1 MRYRYRSDDELK
13 DSGVEWIGKIPKDW
27 EVIRGKF
34 LFDNKKIKNSGAMN
48 NVLSLTLNGVIDR
61 DINNFEGLQPE
72 SFDGYQEFKK
82 DNLVFKLIDLENIST
97 SRVGLVHRDGLMSP
111 AYIRLEKKKDINVKY
126 YYYNYFDYYKKNIF
140 NFLGSVGVRSALNS
154 SDLLE
159 MEVLNLEKQ
168 EQEKI
173 ANFLEEKT
181 SQFDLIISKKERLI
195 ERLEEAKKSLISEV
209 VTGKVKVV
217 KTNDG
222 YELVKR
228 SNEEMKDSGVEWI
241 GEIPKDWEVK
251 PLYTNFIENKLKNKD
266 NLENNVLS
274 LSYGKIKRRDI
285 ESNLGLLP
293 ETFSNYQIVNS
304 GDLIFRLTDLQND
317 KKSLRVGLV
326 KERGIITSAYI
337 GLKIMTG
344 IEPYFYYLFHFY
356 DLKKLYYNLGAG
368 VRQSMTFADL
378 KKIPYIKP
386 HINEQ
391 NEIANY
397 LDFIM
402 NKYDNI
408 INKNKL
414 HIEKLKEAKQS
425 LISEAVTGKIEILD

>member
-228 SNEEMKDSGVEWI
+228 SNEE
-241 GEIPKDWEVK
+241 
-251 PLYTNFIENKLKNKD
+251 
-266 NLENNVLS
+266 
-274 LSYGKIKRRDI
+274 
-285 ESNLGLLP
+285 
-293 ETFSNYQIVNS
+293 
-304 GDLIFRLTDLQND
+304 
-317 KKSLRVGLV
+317 
-326 KERGIITSAYI
+326 
-337 GLKIMTG
+337 
-344 IEPYFYYLFHFY
+344 
-356 DLKKLYYNLGAG
+356 
-368 VRQSMTFADL
+368 
-378 KKIPYIKP
+378 
-386 HINEQ
+386 
-391 NEIANY
+391 
-397 LDFIM
+397 
-402 NKYDNI
+402 
-408 INKNKL
+408 
-414 HIEKLKEAKQS
+414 
-425 LISEAVTGKIEILD
+425 